1 MSRTSAGENA
11 CRHRRRHPPWRHDS
25 LYLGGLMLRYVSV
38 LLLLTMSLSACSQ
51 YRLAIPQNVEIPNYE
66 PRLVLVPENCLVL
79 IERAAT
85 SGMALFSEAEAR
97 EVLFCQQQQIIRT
110 QEEEAA
116 TKRLEAHAEAA

>member
-1 MSRTSAGENA
+1 
-11 CRHRRRHPPWRHDS
+11 
-25 LYLGGLMLRYVSV
+25 MLRYVSV
-38 LLLLTMSLSACSQ
+38 LLLLTMSFSACSQ

-66 PRLVLVPENCLVL
+66 PRLVLVPENCQVL

-116 TKRLEAHAEAA
+116 AKRLEAHAEAARFVLQMATFVITGTVAFLAWLFSSNDAE